1 VSDKAEEME
10 KLVSFHN
17 ARLSRQARW
26 SRLMSGIEFSRCS
39 VASPGSSA
47 GAAASEA
54 RPLMDDLD
62 ETMVEFPDG
71 TESIPPS
78 IESQLSIS
86 FSIPAVIW
94 LRPSAVDAPSS
105 ESISSSRLK
114 SLS

>member
-1 VSDKAEEME
+1 MSDNAEDME

-17 ARLSRQARW
+17 ARLSRQARC

>member
-1 VSDKAEEME
+1 MSDTAEDME

-17 ARLSRQARW
+17 DRLSRQARW

-39 VASPGSSA
+39 VASPCSA

-54 RPLMDDLD
+54 SPLMEDLD
-62 ETMVEFPDG
+62 ETMPEFSDG

-105 ESISSSRLK
+105 ESISSSKLK

>member
-1 VSDKAEEME
+1 
-10 KLVSFHN
+10 
-17 ARLSRQARW
+17 
-26 SRLMSGIEFSRCS
+26 MSGIEFSRCS
-39 VASPGSSA
+39 VASPCSA

-54 RPLMDDLD
+54 SPLMEDFD
-62 ETMVEFPDG
+62 ETMHEFPDG

-105 ESISSSRLK
+105 ESISSSKLK